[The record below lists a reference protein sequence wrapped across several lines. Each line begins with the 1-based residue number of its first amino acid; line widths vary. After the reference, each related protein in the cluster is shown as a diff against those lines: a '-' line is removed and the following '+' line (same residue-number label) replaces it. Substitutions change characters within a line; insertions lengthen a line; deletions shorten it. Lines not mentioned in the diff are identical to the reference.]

1 MDVGKLRPAK
11 VRSALRRR
19 WFEHELARTTLAPA
33 PGKLEDI
40 GTPYGGWTLP
50 VEAIGEGWTCYCVGA
65 GGDIAFDIELVR
77 RFRARVRTVEA
88 VAAMVREAEQ
98 QAAGLAGL
106 TVHHAAIATRD
117 GPIRMQRSHDP
128 QSRSVSAAHLYEGE
142 QYVELP
148 GMTLTSLMDSLG
160 DERIDL
166 LKLDIEGGEYEVL
179 PSLDLTGLGVR
190 ILSTQLHHVGGVARA
205 SGLIKQLKDRGYVP
219 VACRP
224 VVKLTFVRGELL
236 GPARQP
242 ARR

>member
-1 MDVGKLRPAK
+1 M
-11 VRSALRRR
+11 RSALRRR
-19 WFEHELARTTLAPA
+19 WFEHELARTRLAPA
-33 PGKLEDI
+33 PGRLEDI
-40 GTPYGGWTLP
+40 GTAYGGWTLP
-50 VEAIGEGWTCYCVGA
+50 VQAIGEGWTCYCVGA

-77 RFRARVRTVEA
+77 RFGARVRTVEA
-88 VAAMVREAEQ
+88 VEAMVREAEQ

-148 GMTLTSLMDSLG
+148 GMTLTSLMESLG

-166 LKLDIEGGEYEVL
+166 LKLDIEGAEYDL
-179 PSLDLTGLGVR
+179 LSSLDLAGLGVK
-190 ILSTQLHHVGGVARA
+190 IFSTQLHHVGGVRRARA
-205 SGLIKQLKDRGYVP
+205 LVKELEARGYVP

-224 VVKLTFVRGELL
+224 VVKLTFVR
-236 GPARQP
+236 RQP
-242 ARR
+242 LPGAPLPQ